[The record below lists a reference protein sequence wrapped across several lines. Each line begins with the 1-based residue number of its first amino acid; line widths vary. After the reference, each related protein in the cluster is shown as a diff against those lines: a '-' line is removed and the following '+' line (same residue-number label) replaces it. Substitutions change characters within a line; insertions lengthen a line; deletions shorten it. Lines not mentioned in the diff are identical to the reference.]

1 MEHWKI
7 AILGDGGV
15 GKTALAVKFIFNRF
29 VHCMNNRG
37 QQTYDPTIEDAYRQ
51 RFAVDN
57 RMVTVEILDTAG
69 QDEFA
74 PIMAQ
79 QINVTSRFSFTRI
92 GSFYREILR
101 LKGKDVPIIMVA
113 NKEDIAAE
121 RQVPI
126 HDGTTMAESMKC
138 TFFETSAMTGY
149 NVEPVFAEVV
159 RSLRINAAYQASC
172 QPKRPKHAKLKRVF
186 SALKCIIM

>member
-7 AILGDGGV
+7 AILGDGGI
-15 GKTALAVKFIFNRF
+15 GKTALAVK
-29 VHCMNNRG
+29 
-37 QQTYDPTIEDAYRQ
+37 TYNPTIEDAYRQ

-57 RMVTVEILDTAG
+57 RIVTVEILDTAG

-79 QINVTSRFSFTRI
+79 QIKQSEGFILVYSVTLCFSFTRI
-92 GSFYREILR
+92 GSFYHEILR
-101 LKGKDVPIIMVA
+101 LKEKDVPIIMVA
-113 NKEDIAAE
+113 NKEDIVAE

-149 NVEPVFAEVV
+149 NVEPVFMEVV
-159 RSLRINAAYQASC
+159 RSLQINTAYQASC
-172 QPKRPKHAKLKRVF
+172 QPKRPNHAKLKRVF